1 MDFLNITD
9 WSLLALNSPGW
20 GGALLWGAVKTVQI
34 ALGGYII
41 GQIIGVCGAMGKVY
55 GPPWLKELLAIYT
68 TLIRAVPE
76 LILILILFYAGTAAL
91 NTLAAKIGMG
101 PIDVNGALAGVLVI
115 STVQGAYSTEVIRA
129 AIQSIPSG
137 CHEAAAAYGMS
148 KWTTFKRVT
157 LPLLVPRALP
167 GMSNL
172 WVIATKETALLSVV
186 GFSELALVAKQAAG
200 STKYY
205 MTFFLAACAIYLTI
219 TLISRVFFNQVE
231 ARFSRGMVK
240 HK

>member
-9 WSLLALNSPGW
+9 WSLLALSPPGW

-34 ALGGYII
+34 ALGGYLLGLLI
-41 GQIIGVCGAMGKVY
+41 GICGAMGKVY

-68 TLIRAVPE
+68 TVIRAVPE
-76 LILILILFYAGTAAL
+76 LILILILFYAGTAVL
-91 NTLAAKIGMG
+91 NGLAAQLGLG
-101 PIDVNGALAGVLVI
+101 PVDVNGAVAGVVVI
-115 STVQGAYSTEVIRA
+115 ATVQGAYSTEVFRGA
-129 AIQSIPSG
+129 LQSIPPG
-137 CHEAAAAYGMS
+137 CHEAASAYGMS
-148 KWTTFKRVT
+148 GRTCFRRVT

-200 STKYY
+200 GTKYY
-205 MTFFLAACAIYLTI
+205 MTFFLAASAIYLSI
-219 TLISRVFFNQVE
+219 TLISRVIFNMIE
-231 ARFSRGMVK
+231 ARYNRGTVQ
-240 HK
+240 HR